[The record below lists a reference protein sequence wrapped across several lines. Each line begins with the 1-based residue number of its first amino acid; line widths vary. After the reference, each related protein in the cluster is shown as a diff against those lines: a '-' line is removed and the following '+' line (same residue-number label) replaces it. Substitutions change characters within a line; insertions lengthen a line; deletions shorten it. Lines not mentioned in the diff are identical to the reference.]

1 MIPPTQPDR
10 HSDVGAYALG
20 VLDAADAE
28 RFERHLV
35 GCDRCAAEL
44 EELMGL
50 TPVLAE
56 FKESAPTPDTLTAV
70 PGPGSSADCS
80 TRSPSPAAAGPAAG
94 CSWSPRPSC

>member
-10 HSDVGAYALG
+10 HSDVGAYVLG
-20 VLDAADAE
+20 VLDAADAD

-44 EELMGL
+44 EELMAL

-56 FKESAPTPDTLTAV
+56 FKQSAPPRRRSRPSPAAGCWT
-70 PGPGSSADCS
+70 GCS
-80 TRSPSPAAAGPAAG
+80 TRSTPPVAAAAGG
-94 CSWSPRPSC
+94 GSSWSPRPSC